1 MLIVACI
8 VSYLF
13 ISLFIGLI
21 IQSLFLKDDTNA
33 VLVFFAGMF
42 FPFSLSVIFTV
53 KLVKQIKS

>member
-1 MLIVACI
+1 MLIFACI
-8 VSYLF
+8 ISYLF

-33 VLVFFAGMF
+33 VLVFFVGMF
-42 FPFSLSVIFTV
+42 FPFSLSVIFAA